1 MHTGVAQLKAIS
13 TMLSKGLEQQ
23 PLPNT
28 QTDLLSDIEHHNI
41 RGQDYYH

>member
-1 MHTGVAQLKAIS
+1 LHTGVAQLKAIS

-28 QTDLLSDIEHHNI
+28 QTDLLNDIEHHNI